1 MATITVKDLIKSLEK
16 CDPNA
21 IVVGHVENKECTFAI
36 EVIEQFSREQIVEMA
51 QRECE
56 CECECEC
63 EGEDE
68 IYFSDP
74 HYSKHYRV
82 SEEEWNEGP
91 TSVVYL
97 REKWLREDTSSP
109 HVIYMN
115 K

>member
-36 EVIEQFSREQIVEMA
+36 EVIEQFSREQIIETA
-51 QRECE
+51 QR
-56 CECECEC
+56 EC

-74 HYSKHYRV
+74 YYSKYYCV
-82 SEEEWNEGP
+82 SEEWGEGP

-97 REKWLREDTSSP
+97 REKWLREDASSP
-109 HVIYMN
+109 HVIYM
-115 K
+115 KT